1 MDWLKALYQK
11 FPWFMISTGIVLSI
25 AFLVSLIVVG
35 TESKPVQE
43 VVQTVKVS
51 NKVEKP
57 AEELIQPEEEI
68 ERKSIPKN
76 VESELVS
83 YEEDT
88 FILPDDAPDPN
99 QDLHLDLGDPEG
111 VDNLPTGATGGTSA
125 GVGTGGHLG
134 SGVSAFA
141 SRRVG
146 SGGKGRRPLGVTQ
159 ATEASVLE
167 GLRWLIRHQNPDGSW
182 AANSLNEVCTQGSPC
197 WPPTLDGNG
206 KEIARTSHYDEGLT
220 ALSLLAFLGAGHGHD
235 SRVKIVDTQ
244 MAKAYTIGDVV
255 KKGLQW
261 LRDRQN
267 EDGSFSRERF
277 MYNEVL
283 AAMAM
288 TEAYG
293 LTQARAWKDPAQKAI
308 DFLVAA
314 QKKNPNGSGLWGWR
328 YHARSLIE
336 ERKERGEIDDA
347 EYAQLIYDAD
357 TSVTTWAVMAFKS
370 AQMSGLKVPEEA
382 MDGAMSFIRFVTP
395 RGKGGDSGAAA
406 NQTGAPRDTGSYS
419 GKVGYLDAAR
429 AGEKVTGPRDMFT
442 YYPEAMSALGMCSR
456 IFINHDHSDPFLRP
470 AAELIA
476 KKPPTAKDKLNID
489 YYYWYYGTLALNQ
502 YDGPDSPNKGR
513 GGYWDRWNKAMN
525 DAILELQDK
534 TETKD
539 ICNKGGWLTLDR
551 WSYSGGPI
559 YTTATNVLSL
569 EVYYRFENAFGS
581 GPPKKGAKP
590 K

>member
-1 MDWLKALYQK
+1 MRALYQK
-11 FPWFMISTGIVLSI
+11 FPWLMISTGIVLSV
-25 AFLVSLIVVG
+25 AALVSLIVVG
-35 TESKPVQE
+35 KEEKPHEEPPQS
-43 VVQTVKVS
+43 VKVS
-51 NKVEKP
+51 SRVEKP
-57 AEELIQPEEEI
+57 PEEIVQPPEEI

-83 YEEDT
+83 YEEET
-88 FILPDDAPDPN
+88 FVVPEEMPDPD
-99 QDLHLDLGDPEG
+99 QDLHLDIGDPEG
-111 VDNLPTGATGGTSA
+111 VDNLPAGATGGTSA

-134 SGVSAFA
+134 AGVSTFA
-141 SRRVG
+141 SRRQG
-146 SGGKGRRPLGVTQ
+146 AGGKGRRTGVTQ
-159 ATEASVLE
+159 GTELSVLE
-167 GLRWLIRHQNPDGSW
+167 GLRWLLRHQNPDGSW

-206 KEIARTSHYDEGLT
+206 KEIPRTNHYDEGLT
-220 ALSLLAFLGAGHGHD
+220 SLALLAFLGAGHGHD

-244 MAKAYTIGDVV
+244 MGKAYTLGDQV

-283 AAMAM
+283 AAMAL

-293 LTQARAWKDPAQKAI
+293 LTQARAWKEPAQKAI

-328 YHARSLIE
+328 YHARSIIE
-336 ERKERGEIDDA
+336 ERKERGEIDDN

-357 TSVTTWAVMAFKS
+357 TSVTTWAVMALKS
-370 AQMSGLKVPEEA
+370 AQLSGLKVPEES
-382 MDGAMSFIRFVTP
+382 MDGANAFIRYVTP
-395 RGKGGDSGAAA
+395 RGKGDSSAPAG
-406 NQTGAPRDTGSYS
+406 NQTGAPRDTGSYN
-419 GKVGYLDAAR
+419 GLVGYLDAAR

-442 YYPEAMSALGMCSR
+442 YYPEAMSSLGMCSR
-456 IFINHDHSDPFLRP
+456 IFINHDHSDPFLR
-470 AAELIA
+470 AAADRIA
-476 KKPPTAKDKLNID
+476 KKPPTAKEKLNID

-513 GGYWDRWNKAMN
+513 GGQWDKWNKAMN
-525 DAILELQDK
+525 EAILELQDK

-539 ICNKGGWLTLDR
+539 ICNRGGWLTLDR
-551 WSYSGGPI
+551 WSYSGGPL
-559 YTTATNVLSL
+559 YATAVNVLTL

-581 GPPKKGAKP
+581 GAPKKEAKP